1 MNIPEKLKIGGHKYK
16 VLFPY
21 HFKERIDV
29 QAQNDTA
36 LNEIRINNVDQCGNI
51 RESSNVDVSFLHE
64 IIHTVDFIYCNR
76 QIENLGH
83 EARERIV
90 EGLSEGLYQVLHDN
104 KLSF

>member
-1 MNIPEKLKIGGHKYK
+1 MKIPSSLKIGGHDYK
-16 VLFPY
+16 VLYPY
-21 HFKERIDV
+21 HFKERCEI

-36 LNEIRINNVDQCGNI
+36 LNEIRICDVDQCGNVRMDSCI
-51 RESSNVDVSFLHE
+51 LVSFLHE
-64 IIHTVDFIYCNR
+64 IVHVIDTVYCNR

-104 KLSF
+104 GLVF